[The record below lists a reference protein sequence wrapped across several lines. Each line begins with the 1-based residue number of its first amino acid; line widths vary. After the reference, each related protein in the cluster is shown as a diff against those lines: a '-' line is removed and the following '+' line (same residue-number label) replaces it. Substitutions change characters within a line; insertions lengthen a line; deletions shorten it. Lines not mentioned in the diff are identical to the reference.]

1 MEKFITV
8 ATFNYVHEIAI
19 LRHRLE
25 QEGIRH
31 YFANE
36 TTATVAPMY
45 SFALG
50 GIQLRIHPNDLI
62 AVQNILREF
71 ESNNDLKIV

>member
-25 QEGIRH
+25 QEGIEH

-45 SFALG
+45 SFAFG
-50 GIQLRIHPNDLI
+50 GIRLRIRPNDLDTVK
-62 AVQNILREF
+62 AILQEF
-71 ESNNDLKIV
+71 ENNTDLKIV